1 MAAGAG
7 LDLTTGDK
15 MAQAERGC
23 FPKVQ
28 ILTIEE
34 LLAGARPQ
42 YPRYAPGA
50 AYIAFGDYE
59 PSSLPGLRG
68 QRQLSGA
75 MQDFAR

>member
-7 LDLTTGDK
+7 LDLTTDDE

-34 LLAGARPQ
+34 LLAGARPE
-42 YPRYAPGA
+42 YPRYAPEA
-50 AYIAFGDYE
+50 TF
-59 PSSLPGLRG
+59 
-68 QRQLSGA
+68 QRAPRRRSQ
-75 MQDFAR
+75 ARQGRLA